1 MYQIK
6 NFMENDDVKVIDS
19 LGAFSVV
26 EYQRDLSVMPETAME
41 AFYASQMNVRKR
53 QVVCDV
59 SKSNVTVQAGAMQWM
74 VGNVKGNQRRR
85 RSVRKSSARFRDRRI
100 GNQTG
105 IYRRRNIGA

>member
-19 LGAFSVV
+19 LGVFSVV

-41 AFYASQMNVRKR
+41 AFYASQMNVRKK

-59 SKSNVTVQAGAMQWM
+59 SISNVTVQAGAMQWM
-74 VGNVKGNQRRR
+74 VPIPMSHLRYIP
-85 RSVRKSSARFRDRRI
+85 A
-100 GNQTG
+100 
-105 IYRRRNIGA
+105 

>member
-59 SKSNVTVQAGAMQWM
+59 SKSNVTVQAGAMQSNRNIPETEHWCL
-74 VGNVKGNQRRR
+74 N
-85 RSVRKSSARFRDRRI
+85 RRI
-100 GNQTG
+100 
-105 IYRRRNIGA
+105 NIFCCWI